1 MKPEA
6 LRAILRSAI
15 RDLSDCKWFFSNNPQ
30 KDFSRTRKLP
40 FDQMIKAILCMRDG
54 SIANE
59 MMDFFG
65 IHEDL
70 ATTSAF
76 IQQRAKIIPEAFE
89 SLFELFTENA
99 AEDKTFRGFRLLA
112 VDGTDFLTASDPSDP
127 DSFFPGT
134 EDQKSYNLLHL
145 NAMYDLVQ
153 HIYIDA
159 ILQKRRKADECGAL
173 VSMVDRSRLRDV
185 LLLADR
191 GYEAF
196 NVLAHIQEK
205 GWKFL
210 IRIKDGV
217 GGIAAGLD
225 LPNSPEFDVPITLN
239 LTVKQTNEVK
249 QLLKDRNR
257 YRYITSSA
265 RFDYLPRRSRKHDPT
280 VFFPLSFRIVRF
292 PITDSS
298 YETIITN
305 LDLHNFPPSELK
317 HLYAMRWGIETSFR
331 ELKYTVGLQH
341 FHAKKVEFVHQE
353 IFARLT
359 MYNFYELITQSVV
372 IQQNGRKHAY
382 KVNFSAAV
390 HICRQFFLD
399 DLPPPLVEA
408 LLAKHISPI
417 RPGRSRPRK
426 LKPKQALSFLYRV
439 A

>member
-265 RFDYLPRRSRKHDPT
+265 RFDYLPRRSRKHDPA

-292 PITDSS
+292 PITVSS